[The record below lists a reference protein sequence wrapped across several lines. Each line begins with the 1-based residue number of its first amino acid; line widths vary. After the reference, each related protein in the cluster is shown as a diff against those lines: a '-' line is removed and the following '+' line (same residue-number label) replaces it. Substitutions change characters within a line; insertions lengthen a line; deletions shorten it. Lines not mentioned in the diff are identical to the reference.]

1 MVYML
6 SALAFSVAILFDR
19 DPAAELASRKAVA
32 VALDTL
38 RDHIAAPLGR
48 LAQAGVARVVA
59 AVSIPDAPAPQS
71 RPAARPVTTAAV
83 PKPAPVAIPAPPP
96 LIAPEPTFITP
107 DLPAATVPDIRLAD
121 EYGPAPKMVTVT
133 PAPRLVFAP
142 APKMVMVTPAVA
154 PIPKMVT
161 VTPARRLASAPALRP
176 AIVPPPAPPPP
187 SAARPTL
194 APGELVRV
202 TMRLKENLT
211 HEMLDNFGL
220 FLYVSKAET
229 GPWSQRLYVFRKDT
243 GGNLAMLYNWPAST
257 GRERD
262 EIAPNGTRQP
272 SFTPQGYYQIDPNRM
287 YKRHFSGQWHEPM
300 PYAMFFNWENRG
312 LQTGL
317 AIHGATG
324 LELKQLGTR
333 ASAGCIRIAPENAAL
348 LFKLIKDQ
356 YKGLAPRIAFDR
368 RTATMSNQGV
378 MMHEAGG
385 NLQMADGYKVLVFVE
400 NFGGEN
406 VVAAL
411 F

>member
-32 VALDTL
+32 VALDAL
-38 RDHIAAPLGR
+38 RDNVAVPLGR
-48 LAQAGVARVVA
+48 LAYAGVARVVA
-59 AVSIPDAPAPQS
+59 AVSIPDAPAPLPH
-71 RPAARPVTTAAV
+71 PAAHPTTVAAA

-96 LIAPEPTFITP
+96 LTAPEPTP
-107 DLPAATVPDIRLAD
+107 LAPAALTATVPNLRIAD
-121 EYGPAPKMVTVT
+121 EFGPAPNLVRVT
-133 PAPRLVFAP
+133 PE
-142 APKMVMVTPAVA
+142 PKLPKLALTP
-154 PIPKMVT
+154 PL
-161 VTPARRLASAPALRP
+161 RR
-176 AIVPPPAPPPP
+176 AIVPPTQAASAIAP
-187 SAARPTL
+187 SSIARPTL

-229 GPWSQRLYVFRKDT
+229 GPWSQRLYVFRKDP

-287 YKRHFSGQWHEPM
+287 YRRHFSGQWHEPM

-356 YKGLAPRIAFDR
+356 YKGLAPRFAFDR

-378 MMHEAGG
+378 MMHDAAG
-385 NLQMADGYKVLVFVE
+385 NLQLAEGYKVLVFVE

>member
-32 VALDTL
+32 VALDAL
-38 RDHIAAPLGR
+38 RDNVAVPLGR
-48 LAQAGVARVVA
+48 LAYAGVARVVA
-59 AVSIPDAPAPQS
+59 AVSIPDAPAPLP
-71 RPAARPVTTAAV
+71 RPAAHPTTVAAA

-96 LIAPEPTFITP
+96 LTAPEPTP
-107 DLPAATVPDIRLAD
+107 LAPAALTATVPNLQIAD
-121 EYGPAPKMVTVT
+121 EFGPAPNLVRVT
-133 PAPRLVFAP
+133 PE
-142 APKMVMVTPAVA
+142 PKLPKLALTP
-154 PIPKMVT
+154 P
-161 VTPARRLASAPALRP
+161 LRP
-176 AIVPPPAPPPP
+176 AIVPPTQAASAMAP
-187 SAARPTL
+187 SSTARPTL

-229 GPWSQRLYVFRKDT
+229 GPWSQRLYVFRKDA

-356 YKGLAPRIAFDR
+356 YKGLAPRFAFDR

-378 MMHEAGG
+378 MMHDAAG

>member
-1 MVYML
+1 MIYML

-32 VALDTL
+32 VALEAL
-38 RDHIAAPLGR
+38 RDHVAAPLGR

-59 AVSIPDAPAPQS
+59 AVSIPDAPVRQS

-83 PKPAPVAIPAPPP
+83 PKPTRVAIPAPPP
-96 LIAPEPTFITP
+96 LTAPEPTLITP
-107 DLPAATVPDIRLAD
+107 NLPAATVPDIRLAN
-121 EYGPAPKMVTVT
+121 EYGPAPKMV
-133 PAPRLVFAP
+133 
-142 APKMVMVTPAVA
+142 
-154 PIPKMVT
+154 I
-161 VTPARRLASAPALRP
+161 VTPARRLALAPALRP
-176 AIVPPPAPPPP
+176 AIVPPLPL

-229 GPWSQRLYVFRKDT
+229 GPWSQRLYVFRKDA

-257 GRERD
+257 GRERN

-272 SFTPQGYYQIDPNRM
+272 SVTPQGYYELDPNRM
-287 YKRHFSGQWHEPM
+287 YRTHFSGQWHEPM

-348 LFKLIKDQ
+348 LFKLIRDQ
-356 YKGLAPRIAFDR
+356 YKGLAPRFAYDR
-368 RTATMSNQGV
+368 RTATMSNNG
-378 MMHEAGG
+378 MLMHDAAG
-385 NLQMADGYKVLVFVE
+385 NLQMAAGYKVLVFVE